1 MASQMWLLRGSG
13 LDDSPG
19 IPTMAS
25 YECPDTLVVAA
36 AVKNKSE
43 KIIGIFLCSQN

>member
-1 MASQMWLLRGSG
+1 MASQTWLLRGSG
-13 LDDSPG
+13 LDDSSD

-25 YECPDTLVVAA
+25 NECPDTLVTST

-43 KIIGIFLCSQN
+43 KIIGIFLYSQN